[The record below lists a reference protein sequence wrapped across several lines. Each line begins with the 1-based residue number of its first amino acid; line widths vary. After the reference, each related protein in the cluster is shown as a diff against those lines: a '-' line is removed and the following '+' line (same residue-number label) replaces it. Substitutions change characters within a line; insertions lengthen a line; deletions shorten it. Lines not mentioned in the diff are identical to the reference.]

1 MNEYLLYLASAFV
14 SRVVNLSGRFRG
26 AARSP
31 RILIVKLDHFGDVL
45 LATPAIRALRQ
56 AHPETPIDVLIARG
70 SAAALEGNDAVTRI
84 LHYESRRYRRGGESK
99 SGEPGGYG
107 AMRAIARD
115 GYTTI
120 VELRGDGW
128 TLLLPFLTGA
138 RRRVDRGSVRI
149 RNWLARRLTSAERTR
164 GHIHEVETNL
174 EIVSPLLGGAA
185 PDPAR
190 TEVHVSPF
198 ARDSLTRKLT
208 SAGVDLNAT
217 WICIHPAASWK
228 PRAWR
233 PERFAAIADWL
244 QDHYHSQV
252 LFVGSSEEKDVE
264 ASVRA
269 RVKGRRAFWLA
280 GALTW
285 QELAALLERSRLFIG
300 NDSGPAHLA
309 AAVGAPTLA
318 LFGATDHRRFRPWS
332 ERTVVL
338 HHPVHC
344 WPCRQTVCLYPE
356 NPCVNR
362 IEIDE
367 VEEQVRRILGPPQ
380 ASG

>member
-1 MNEYLLYLASAFV
+1 VSEYVLFLASALV
-14 SRVVNLSGRFRG
+14 SRAVNLFGRIRG
-26 AARSP
+26 AARAP
-31 RILIVKLDHFGDVL
+31 RVLVVKLDHVGDVL
-45 LATPAIRALRQ
+45 LATPAIRALRE
-56 AHPETPIDVLIARG
+56 AHPEIPIDVLVAKG
-70 SAAALEGNDAVTRI
+70 STPVLEGNPAVTRI
-84 LHYESRRYRRGGESK
+84 LHYESRRFRRGGERK
-99 SGEPGGYG
+99 PGEPGGFA
-107 AMRAIARD
+107 AMRAIARG

-128 TLLLPFLTGA
+128 TLLLPFLAGA

-149 RNWLARRLTSAERTR
+149 RSWFARRLTSAGRAR
-164 GHIHEVETNL
+164 GPLHEVETNL
-174 EIVSPLLGGAA
+174 EIVRPLLGGASTG
-185 PDPAR
+185 PAR
-190 TEVHVSPF
+190 TEVHVSAS
-198 ARDSLTRKLT
+198 ARDSLHRKLA
-208 SAGVDLNAT
+208 SAGVDPGAP
-217 WICIHPAASWK
+217 WICVHPAASWR

-244 QDHYHSQV
+244 QDQYHSQV

-264 ASVRA
+264 AEVRA

-309 AAVGAPTLA
+309 AAAGAPTVA

-332 ERTVVL
+332 DRTVVL
-338 HHPVHC
+338 HHRVHC

-362 IEIDE
+362 IDIDE
-367 VEEQVRRILGPPQ
+367 VQAEVRRILGPPQ